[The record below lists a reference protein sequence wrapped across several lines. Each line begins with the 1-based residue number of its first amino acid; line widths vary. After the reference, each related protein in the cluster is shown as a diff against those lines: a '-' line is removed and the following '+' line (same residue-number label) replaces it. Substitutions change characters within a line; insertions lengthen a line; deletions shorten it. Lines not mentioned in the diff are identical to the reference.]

1 MNLGIVCASAPCL
14 KSLVGRLIPTLF
26 SNPSASDGF
35 WRSDG
40 SNSAP
45 AGAHQQ
51 LSVGRN
57 DDNGKFGV
65 HRIDSEGG
73 YILSSIRTIGRD
85 GKRGSEQGDSQSNLT
100 DDQQILVV
108 KSFAYKESGPVM
120 NPV

>member
-14 KSLVGRLIPTLF
+14 KSLVGRFIPTLF

-35 WRSDG
+35 
-40 SNSAP
+40 SAP
-45 AGAHQQ
+45 AGPHQQ

-57 DDNGKFGV
+57 DNIGKSGV

-73 YILSSIRTIGRD
+73 YILGSIRTIGRD